1 MSKYLC
7 VGIAKEVVAEV
18 RDKEMVKKIKRD
30 FFNKV
35 EKNLYNVKSSASKD
49 SDKIYIT
56 FKLKDEILTEYGID
70 LIIEQYQKYIKSSDS
85 DKAIKYYKN
94 VKSKSKEEILNLI
107 YNENSPYLY
116 TFTFGKYG
124 FDIGYLFE
132 ERVDA
137 YITEFV
143 TFHCSEKTYMEE
155 YYDFFNYI
163 RNILINS
170 TDNPLRTALAISL

>member
-7 VGIAKEVVAEV
+7 VGISKEVVVEV
-18 RDKEMVKKIKRD
+18 RDKDMVKIIKKD
-30 FFNKV
+30 FFNKI
-35 EKNLYNVKSSASKD
+35 ERNLYNVKSSSSKE
-49 SDKIYIT
+49 SDIIYIT
-56 FKLKDEILTEYGID
+56 FKLKDDILAEYGMD

-85 DKAIKYYKN
+85 DEAIKYYKN
-94 VKSKSKEEILNLI
+94 IKSKSKEEILNLI
-107 YNENSPYLY
+107 DNENNPYLY
-116 TFTFGKYG
+116 TFTFGRYG

-155 YYDFFNYI
+155 YYVFFNYI
-163 RNILINS
+163 RNVLINS
-170 TDNPLRTALAISL
+170 TENPLRTALAISL